1 MKPGCDIHPL
11 LALFFPLVIT
21 PTLLNRGLMVAGYFS
36 DVGLTEPMEEGVSA
50 AVAPNLSPHGMEIY
64 VVDKS
69 STDNDEDLFSSSE
82 TG

>member
-1 MKPGCDIHPL
+1 
-11 LALFFPLVIT
+11 
-21 PTLLNRGLMVAGYFS
+21 MVAGYFG